1 MSLKKRDIGLWLG
14 PLVFFLV
21 RLFFNPDNL
30 SDEGNAVLAATLWIG
45 IWWVTE
51 AIPIAA
57 TSLLPLV
64 LFPLSGALSLEDVG
78 SSYGHKYIFLY
89 IGGFILALGIEKW
102 NLHKRIALNIV
113 NIIGTDVKKVILGFM
128 IATAF
133 LSMWISNTA
142 TAVMML
148 PIGIAI
154 IKKMKDL
161 KSTAENE
168 NNTDLAESNSD
179 NGKTTPPVDNSTKE
193 TSLKV
198 VKSIKSPKATNGVKK
213 EEKNK
218 KKNETE

>member
-78 SSYGHKYIFLY
+78 
-89 IGGFILALGIEKW
+89 
-102 NLHKRIALNIV
+102 
-113 NIIGTDVKKVILGFM
+113 
-128 IATAF
+128 
-133 LSMWISNTA
+133 LSLIH
-142 TAVMML
+142 
-148 PIGIAI
+148 I
-154 IKKMKDL
+154 
-161 KSTAENE
+161 
-168 NNTDLAESNSD
+168 
-179 NGKTTPPVDNSTKE
+179 
-193 TSLKV
+193 
-198 VKSIKSPKATNGVKK
+198 
-213 EEKNK
+213 
-218 KKNETE
+218 